1 MADTQFTVAGGWGG
15 SLSTRYGLASRYPD
29 SKEKPAHWPPKST
42 LSPESVVDTP
52 GPRGS
57 QPPKIPLYGS
67 QVFKSTSLQESSH
80 TQAWHSGKLGGNA
93 LVELCVLFCLPQKAL
108 LLSDEVLV
116 SIFYLWNHSLSISV
130 LLALTC
136 LGNSFWVIASN
147 SYFTL
152 GWKTFWPKLLCPDSL
167 KEKSR
172 LLSYLWGSK
181 NAKNE

>member
-29 SKEKPAHWPPKST
+29 SKEKPAHWPSTST

-80 TQAWHSGKLGGNA
+80 TRSMA
-93 LVELCVLFCLPQKAL
+93 LRK
-108 LLSDEVLV
+108 
-116 SIFYLWNHSLSISV
+116 
-130 LLALTC
+130 T
-136 LGNSFWVIASN
+136 
-147 SYFTL
+147 
-152 GWKTFWPKLLCPDSL
+152 GWECPGRTLCPFLPATEGSL
-167 KEKSR
+167 GFWWSLDVHF
-172 LLSYLWGSK
+172 LLVKPLSLHFCSPGLDLLGKQFLGYCL
-181 NAKNE
+181 